1 MAGAEWLLAFGF
13 GEQFAESVEAFFP
26 GRAVVADPGFEVVEA
41 GVVDAAGAD
50 PAELFGTCEAGV
62 FQDLQVLADG
72 GQGDTKG
79 LGQAGDG
86 GGGPAEAVEDGAA
99 GGIAEGVKDAVDGG
113 ILFLHFPPCFFGPV
127 VAG

>member
-1 MAGAEWLLAFGF
+1 LAEP
-13 GEQFAESVEAFFP
+13 VEAFFP
-26 GRAVVADPGFEVVEA
+26 CRAVVADPGFEVVEA
-41 GVVDAAGAD
+41 GVVNAAGAD
-50 PAELFGTCEAGV
+50 AAELFGACEAGV
-62 FQDLQVLADG
+62 FEDLQVLADG
-72 GQGDTKG
+72 GEGDAES

-113 ILFLHFPPCFFGPV
+113 VFFLHFPPCFFGPV